1 MAFSSILSS
10 TQGLGRRTEDDPD
23 ARLVERVKAGDGR
36 AAEEIVRRHSEALLA
51 RAGRMLRRREDAD
64 DAVQETFIAA
74 FRSIAS
80 FEGNAR
86 LATWLHR
93 IVVNAC
99 LIILRRN
106 RRRPALPLDDHL
118 TAAGAAHGLGP
129 TRSWARPAE
138 ERLVQAEMRS
148 QVRDCV
154 DRLPAAYREVVRLR
168 DLEELDAGRT
178 ARLLGTSRAVVK
190 TRLYR
195 ARQALRPLL
204 EPLIQEAI

>member
-1 MAFSSILSS
+1 
-10 TQGLGRRTEDDPD
+10 
-23 ARLVERVKAGDGR
+23 
-36 AAEEIVRRHSEALLA
+36 
-51 RAGRMLRRREDAD
+51 MLHRREDAD

-99 LIILRRN
+99 LMIQRRD
-106 RRRPALPLDDHL
+106 RRRPTVPLDGDL
-118 TAAGAAHGLGP
+118 ADATAAHGLP
-129 TRSWARPAE
+129 RA
-138 ERLVQAEMRS
+138 VQAET
-148 QVRDCV
+148 QALVRDCV
-154 DRLPAAYREVVRLR
+154 DRLPAPYREVVRLR
-168 DLEELDAGRT
+168 DIEELDAGRT
-178 ARLLGTSRAVVK
+178 ARQLGTSRAVVK

-204 EPLIQEAI
+204 AQFFREAT